1 MIYTKETDISCG
13 LEENVS
19 KSKMGLFYKK
29 HKLSTE
35 CVVDTQICFY
45 IVTLL

>member
-35 CVVDTQICFY
+35 FGSF
-45 IVTLL
+45 